1 VRWDTAA
8 TVRPPFEALPRITE
22 GGQQAVRREALR
34 VNDRYLLEFIESY
47 AFCPFSREG
56 RRQGQTSRYV
66 YYADTIDLDPLVDLM
81 LEIAADPKQVVAQVI
96 LPVVDVGPDDWI
108 EFCFR
113 LTELG
118 HKRLGGRDVLAVAAL
133 HPELS
138 YRTCNPYALIPLFR
152 RAPDATIQWVR
163 LDGLETLYKG
173 REKGST
179 FVDTKDIP
187 TLLAGPPPPMP
198 LYDRVAETNQSM
210 AKRLSL
216 DKIESVLSEIR
227 TDARRS
233 YERILVDAICD
244 DESPLDE
251 A

>member
-1 VRWDTAA
+1 MT
-8 TVRPPFEALPRITE
+8 PPFEALPAITE
-22 GGQQAVRREALR
+22 AGRCAMEREALR
-34 VNDRYLLEFIESY
+34 ANERYLVEFIENY

-66 YYADTIDLDPLVDLM
+66 YYADTVDLEPLVWRM
-81 LEIAADPKQVVAQVI
+81 IEIAKDPKQVVAQVI
-96 LPVVDVGPDDWI
+96 LPVIEVDPDAWI

-113 LTELG
+113 VTEAG
-118 HKRLGGRDVLAVAAL
+118 NKRLGGRDVMAVAAL

-138 YRTCNPYALIPLFR
+138 YRTTNPYAMIPLFR

-187 TLLAGPPPPMP
+187 TLLAGPPPPTP
-198 LYDRVAETNQSM
+198 LYDRVAETNESM
-210 AKRLSL
+210 AKRLSFE
-216 DKIESVLSEIR
+216 KIEALLAEIR
-227 TDARRS
+227 ADARRS
-233 YERILVDAICD
+233 YERILVDAICED
-244 DESPLDE
+244 AVSPAESPD
-251 A
+251 AS

>member
-1 VRWDTAA
+1 M
-8 TVRPPFEALPRITE
+8 RPPFEALPPITDVGRE
-22 GGQQAVRREALR
+22 AVEREALR
-34 VNDRYLLEFIESY
+34 VNERYLLEFIENY

-66 YYADTIDLDPLVDLM
+66 YYADTCELDPLVELM
-81 LEIAADPKQVVAQVI
+81 HEIAADPKQIVAQVI
-96 LPVVDVGPDDWI
+96 LPVIDVGPDDWI
-108 EFCFR
+108 QFCFR
-113 LTELG
+113 VTELG

-133 HPELS
+133 HPELP
-138 YRTCNPYALIPLFR
+138 YRTANPYALIPLFR

-163 LDGLETLYKG
+163 LDGLETLYAG

-187 TLLAGPPPPMP
+187 TLLAGPPPAMP

-216 DKIESVLSEIR
+216 DKIEVLLREIR

-233 YERILVDAICD
+233 YERILVDALCD
-244 DESPLDE
+244 DILPRDES
-251 A
+251 